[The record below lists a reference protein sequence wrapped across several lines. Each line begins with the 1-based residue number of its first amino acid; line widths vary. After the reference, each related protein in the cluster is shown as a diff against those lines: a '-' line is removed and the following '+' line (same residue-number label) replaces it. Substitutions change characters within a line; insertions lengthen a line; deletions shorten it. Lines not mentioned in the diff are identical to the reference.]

1 MAAKTLQANFKRML
15 ARERNKIK
23 NLAGV
28 DSNVIFDLTIGGR
41 KFISGLQT
49 GMEKGGILK
58 ALNLG
63 PAANEYK
70 VWATATTGAVAFMKE
85 GYKPWR
91 RGQYNP
97 GIYILGEPT
106 KSSVTFR
113 ILRKETSPGRG
124 SVPQDTVDNLAKR
137 FRAEVYERWRFE
149 VNKQL
154 AMPGG
159 QLGFFDDQVEQGF
172 DANIPYESKQRG
184 LVDKSIKQI
193 ITQNTEISHQTK
205 TTKADMALRKLADF
219 NPSLSAEM
227 GVRVQDILAF
237 IDDNVEVDLKKTAKK
252 LKVGKYDFATTVK
265 ARLEY
270 NVKGSAGSDTKD
282 WTDRIETAINDF
294 IEGEVKKGSS
304 SKYHNVFGADPDG
317 KASKTP
323 RQVVSED
330 AVVDILLPLT
340 KSGKPDMRFNIN
352 KMKFKPQDRDIPI
365 VKSKKKRAVIDTAV
379 AVNLAGTSAS
389 GKRPEKGKREDT
401 RDAIKIQKQ
410 IQSRLPAEVRRNMGK
425 PALTNRT
432 GRFSNSVDLVS
443 LRKTPAGLSGEYT
456 YRLDPYQ
463 TFENEGP
470 KKWPSGYNPKTLIA
484 KSIRNLALQYTE
496 EKLVSLR
503 RV

>member
-149 VNKQL
+149 VNKQ
-154 AMPGG
+154 
-159 QLGFFDDQVEQGF
+159 
-172 DANIPYESKQRG
+172 
-184 LVDKSIKQI
+184 
-193 ITQNTEISHQTK
+193 
-205 TTKADMALRKLADF
+205 
-219 NPSLSAEM
+219 
-227 GVRVQDILAF
+227 
-237 IDDNVEVDLKKTAKK
+237 
-252 LKVGKYDFATTVK
+252 
-265 ARLEY
+265 
-270 NVKGSAGSDTKD
+270 
-282 WTDRIETAINDF
+282 
-294 IEGEVKKGSS
+294 
-304 SKYHNVFGADPDG
+304 
-317 KASKTP
+317 
-323 RQVVSED
+323 
-330 AVVDILLPLT
+330 
-340 KSGKPDMRFNIN
+340 
-352 KMKFKPQDRDIPI
+352 
-365 VKSKKKRAVIDTAV
+365 
-379 AVNLAGTSAS
+379 
-389 GKRPEKGKREDT
+389 
-401 RDAIKIQKQ
+401 
-410 IQSRLPAEVRRNMGK
+410 
-425 PALTNRT
+425 
-432 GRFSNSVDLVS
+432 
-443 LRKTPAGLSGEYT
+443 
-456 YRLDPYQ
+456 
-463 TFENEGP
+463 
-470 KKWPSGYNPKTLIA
+470 
-484 KSIRNLALQYTE
+484 
-496 EKLVSLR
+496 
-503 RV
+503 